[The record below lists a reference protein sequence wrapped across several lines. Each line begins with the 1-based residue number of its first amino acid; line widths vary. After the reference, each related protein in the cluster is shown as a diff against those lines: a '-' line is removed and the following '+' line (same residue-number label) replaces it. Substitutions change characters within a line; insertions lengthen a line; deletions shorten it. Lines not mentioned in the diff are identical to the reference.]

1 MEIELKN
8 KIIKLCEKVEKGE
21 SVILIE
27 DAGEVDSLSAIA
39 IMGVRGGV
47 TLKKDENIKI
57 LNDVVDCCLSMK
69 EQYTTM
75 FDDLSVMILKDGEL
89 DLFMRV
95 NAVNEAAI
103 IKDMGATHSV
113 FKTDWKETIWR
124 KKLVK
129 AANRYL
135 DCADK
140 DYLNKTIKYI
150 AKLEF
155 SNYTV
160 DFSTIDIGKE
170 CARVITSNIEL
181 CDKYNL
187 DISTI
192 LNTRNPFDNF

>member
-135 DCADK
+135 DCTDK

-181 CDKYNL
+181 CGKYNL